1 MAKKSHL
8 RAGKQNPEKFSLA
21 RRTFPLLSSLS
32 LPPQWIMAGVFLRGY
47 EFRLTFILGEIHP
60 PRETKKKKK
69 VVRSFYRENCNN
81 WTNERELYHRC
92 REGIVYRAEKRVG
105 FSYEDAKPYSKSA
118 DRFDP
123 LSLEISLEI

>member
-69 VVRSFYRENCNN
+69 R
-81 WTNERELYHRC
+81 L
-92 REGIVYRAEKRVG
+92 
-105 FSYEDAKPYSKSA
+105 
-118 DRFDP
+118 
-123 LSLEISLEI
+123 